1 MFRYDIKGVAQPDL
15 VDKYTVSADG
25 LTYTMTLKTM
35 KYSDGV
41 TPVTADDAVFSWEYS
56 QKAVPGFISVTSVVA
71 KDAKTVVYTLK
82 EPFSDFPRALAG
94 IYGVVNPRSK
104 AEGKPEYWTKP
115 LSAGPFRIKNWVV
128 GSDHM
133 MNWFQI
139 KNPITQKLVDTKIS
153 DNTNIPSRNYISYTH
168 DEVELVHS
176 HSVGYPSIIQ
186 AGIPHNVTNLS
197 GIRRCISIALF
208 DRFRRPLTIAQASR
222 VFAQY
227 I

>member
-1 MFRYDIKGVAQPDL
+1 MNNFCVDLNLPISPLRSDIDVNSFPITPWQLLSLDLINPDIKNLFKSLNLNLQVAAL
-15 VDKYTVSADG
+15 FVLTENSSGSIHVDGINISDVS
-25 LTYTMTLKTM
+25 K
-35 KYSDGV
+35 
-41 TPVTADDAVFSWEYS
+41 
-56 QKAVPGFISVTSVVA
+56 I
-71 KDAKTVVYTLK
+71 
-82 EPFSDFPRALAG
+82 
-94 IYGVVNPRSK
+94 
-104 AEGKPEYWTKP
+104 
-115 LSAGPFRIKNWVV
+115 NWVV

-153 DNTNIPSRNYISYTH
+153 DNDNIPSRNYISYTH